1 MLIPEKWDKRI
12 LLLISYF
19 VLFIA
24 PLMVGPS
31 HLLHLPN
38 SPALIGV
45 GLFLIGVARAP
56 VLSFTVTEAIEG
68 GKIKFPD
75 EKIRVTDYVASI
87 YCFVDGVSLTVF
99 PIVGSAL
106 SEYLSFERAQ

>member
-1 MLIPEKWDKRI
+1 MQIPEKWDKRI
-12 LLLISYF
+12 VLLLSYF
-19 VLFIA
+19 ILFVA

-31 HLLHLPN
+31 QLLHLPN
-38 SPALIGV
+38 SPVLIAI

-56 VLSFTVTEAIEG
+56 ILSFTVTEAIEG
-68 GKIKFPD
+68 GTIKFPD
-75 EKIRVTDYVASI
+75 EKIIVADYVASI